1 MTEVNKSELA
11 KHLGVKPPMV
21 TKHIKSGTLDK
32 CFTPNGKK
40 LYLEKAVQAIAL
52 SQKKDSKKIVEV
64 MTPQDVK
71 DDENLFTDDANE
83 QLQALIDS
91 AQSPSQKVQIIKDFW
106 VGKINRQKF
115 LEAEGELLSVH
126 DAKVAID
133 AILTPLNQHMND
145 MGNNLK
151 NHFPDI
157 PNEVIEWIDEENNRQ
172 KEQLKVKE
180 WD

>member
-11 KHLGVKPPMV
+11 KHLGVKPPMI
-21 TKHIKSGTLDK
+21 TKHIKAGTLDK

-64 MTPQDVK
+64 MTPSEIK
-71 DDENLFTDDANE
+71 EDENLFTDNANE
-83 QLQALIDS
+83 ELNLLLLN

-106 VGKINRQKF
+106 IGKINRQKF
-115 LEAEGELLSVH
+115 LEAEGELLPVH

-133 AILTPLNQHMND
+133 TILTPLNQHMND

-172 KEQLKVKE
+172 KEQLRVKE